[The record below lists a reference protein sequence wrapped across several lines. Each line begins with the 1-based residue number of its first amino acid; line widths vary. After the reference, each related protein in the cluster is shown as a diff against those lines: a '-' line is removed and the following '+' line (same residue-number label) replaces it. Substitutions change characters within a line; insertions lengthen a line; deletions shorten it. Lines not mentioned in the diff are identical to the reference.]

1 VFERFT
7 ERARMVVVLAQEKA
21 VRFGHDYIGTEHLLL
36 GLTLE
41 REGATARALS
51 SRGVDKKVRSEAM
64 SMLGADRA
72 AVAHE
77 VDRSSSMEDTQP
89 VKVRAKVKALAV
101 HVHCRSE
108 RRGASLASDAPRRPG
123 VRLRSTRRRRY
134 ISRVVHYGVL
144 LEGVVQV
151 LEREEPQLLEARAEG
166 ARPEGAPGGTAGGC
180 ECYQAAGASYPYGL

>member
-1 VFERFT
+1 MFERFT

-21 VRFGHDYIGTEHLLL
+21 VRFGHDYIGTEHLLF

-51 SRGVDKKVRSEAM
+51 ILGVDKKVWSEAM
-64 SMLGADRA
+64 RMLAADRV

-108 RRGASLASDAPRRPG
+108 RRGASLASDAPRGPG

-134 ISRVVHYGVL
+134 ISGVVHYGVL

-151 LEREEPQLLEARAEG
+151 LEREEPQLLEVGAEG
-166 ARPEGAPGGTAGGC
+166 ACPEGIPGGTAGDC
-180 ECYQAAGASYPYGL
+180 ECYQAAGAGYP